1 MLSVLLILERES
13 GEVIS
18 INFRLSANEIESKV
32 ASFRSLL
39 LRQCSAAAAAGNGA
53 KADAAQGNGPV
64 KDG

>member
-1 MLSVLLILERES
+1 MSERLSFILERRS

-18 INFRLSANEIESKV
+18 INFRLSANEIEGKV

-39 LRQCSAAAAAGNGA
+39 LRQCSAAAAGNGN
-53 KADAAQGNGPV
+53 KADAASGNGPV